1 MAIEMKN
8 SNELIVRQDLF
19 PESRSKRFLTFVR
32 SGDPVQRKA
41 AANIGK
47 FFALLFALTLIAN
60 GTSAATLAQV
70 SVKTA
75 FGGVIEDTVKGNAEI
90 TSVSTLGIA
99 APEGLIIN
107 KILINEGQLIKP
119 GDAIAEFDRNDVESK
134 LIRESAVLDSLLF
147 DLDRLGDTDE
157 VDKTS
162 VESAT
167 LGLARAR
174 EDHERTQKRVSVDIA
189 MAQAS
194 LNTAQNKGAEKP
206 DNESLTSAQRNLTR
220 AEDDLEA
227 ARREYNNDDEG
238 ILPRDFLLSYE
249 RRIEDAKASL
259 RSAEA
264 SYTRMEAQNR
274 DSWQASVDNAKT
286 ALENAQTRASDDLL
300 HSQRRIQDA
309 EQTLN
314 NANENYNQN
323 VERAQNTA
331 KQNSIN
337 AISLQLDISNQRV
350 TVETLEALIKNDCIL
365 YSEIEGI
372 VFDVAADRSVINGK
386 PIVSVKDSSRGF
398 EAQMK
403 LKRTPASKLQL
414 GNEATVTTSGGSI
427 YYTPT
432 VKGIVSAISL
442 PDDDDMVTVTVALPD
457 GDWRSGEHADVQITL
472 SSQYYDQCI
481 PSAAL
486 SSDATGYFLFIIEE
500 QNTVLGVQNRILRV
514 NVEVLT
520 NDGEMASVLGP
531 IDRSTQVIV
540 SSNKAITT
548 GDRVKVDKV

>member
-1 MAIEMKN
+1 MKN